1 MGVYLTEQGKTKI
14 KKYKVEVKSLKKSVA
29 QIKQFEPTTE
39 QSIIEY
45 IDEYGDDDG
54 TLTIHEHPN
63 YPLIL
68 IQDEDYRYKF
78 ESCKTCKYI
87 KNCISC
93 KACDNYKSL
102 IENK

>member
-54 TLTIHEHPN
+54 T
-63 YPLIL
+63 
-68 IQDEDYRYKF
+68 
-78 ESCKTCKYI
+78 
-87 KNCISC
+87 
-93 KACDNYKSL
+93 
-102 IENK
+102 